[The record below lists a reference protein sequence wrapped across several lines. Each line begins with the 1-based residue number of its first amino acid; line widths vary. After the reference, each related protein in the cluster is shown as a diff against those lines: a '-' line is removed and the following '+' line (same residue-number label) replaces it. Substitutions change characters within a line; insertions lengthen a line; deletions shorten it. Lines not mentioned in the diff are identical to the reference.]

1 MLRITIFVLLSL
13 SVLACSVKPA
23 TDYVIDHNFAQ
34 YQHFAFVATD
44 PPPIKRT
51 HFFHAAIASYSI
63 GEQ

>member
-1 MLRITIFVLLSL
+1 MPLSDGYG
-13 SVLACSVKPA
+13 V
-23 TDYVIDHNFAQ
+23 
-34 YQHFAFVATD
+34 D